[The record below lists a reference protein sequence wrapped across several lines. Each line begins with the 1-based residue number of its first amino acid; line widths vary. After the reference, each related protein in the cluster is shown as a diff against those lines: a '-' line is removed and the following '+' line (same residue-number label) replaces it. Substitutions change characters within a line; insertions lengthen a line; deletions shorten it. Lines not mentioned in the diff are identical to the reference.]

1 MEHVFRFRATGSGV
15 SFPVGGPYLSRRD
28 KNAISVMYS
37 GWSAMADKK
46 SKTPVYLIDTS
57 SPFYKPLGRR
67 LVICLAAIAWAALE
81 GWHREP
87 FWSVISLAC
96 AVYCVYTLFWTY
108 KPPEDAPATASAVE
122 NADADPEESADSAPT
137 LENGEKP

>member
-1 MEHVFRFRATGSGV
+1 
-15 SFPVGGPYLSRRD
+15 
-28 KNAISVMYS
+28 
-37 GWSAMADKK
+37 MADKK
-46 SKTPVYLIDTS
+46 NKTPIYLIDTS

-81 GWHREP
+81 GWHHEP

-108 KPPEDAPATASAVE
+108 KAPEDMPAVPAVAENDEADIEPEAMASKP
-122 NADADPEESADSAPT
+122 D
-137 LENGEKP
+137 GEGDGKPVG